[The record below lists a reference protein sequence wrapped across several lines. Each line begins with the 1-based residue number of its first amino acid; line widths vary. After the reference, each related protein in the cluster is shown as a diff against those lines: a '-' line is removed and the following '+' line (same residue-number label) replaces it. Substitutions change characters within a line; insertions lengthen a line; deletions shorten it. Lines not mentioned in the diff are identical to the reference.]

1 MFLSRKPNKDPKD
14 NSSTV
19 KERKQQGNILERK
32 SFCWKNT
39 LKEKGM
45 YKNVETRCDHPVMD
59 YETLLDRG
67 VCVV

>member
-1 MFLSRKPNKDPKD
+1 MFLSRKQNKDPKD

-32 SFCWKNT
+32 SFFWKNT

-45 YKNVETRCDHPVMD
+45 YKNGETRCDHPVM
-59 YETLLDRG
+59 YNETLLDRG